1 MSTAES
7 SATAYEKLSRLTER
21 YEETQVRLQELRVL
35 TRALRTLAVTYCR
48 EDNVTEPMGQAL
60 VQMTDAASVERNRL
74 YQEASRLGDECSRL
88 NSLIQNGVFNAD

>member
-1 MSTAES
+1 MTTAES

-35 TRALRTLAVTYCR
+35 TRALRTLAATYCR
-48 EDNVTEPMGQAL
+48 EDNVNDPMGQAI
-60 VQMTDAASVERNRL
+60 VGMTEAAGVERNRL

-88 NSLIQNGVFNAD
+88 NSLIQNGAFNAD